1 MKVVFSLLFV
11 VLLWACNRRTKI
23 PGDILQPSKM
33 QLVLW
38 DISKADALVG
48 EIVKKDSTKKLQEES
63 ARLQNEVF
71 SIHKISRENFYKSYN
86 FYAQHTE
93 LMQALL
99 DSVVTHALR
108 ETYSIN
114 NKNKSSVF
122 PLKDTSIKFVQ

>member
-11 VLLWACNRRTKI
+11 LLLCACNRKTKI
-23 PGDILQPSKM
+23 PGDVLQPSKM

-38 DISKADALVG
+38 DISKADALVD

-63 ARLQNEVF
+63 ALLQSEVF
-71 SIHKISRENFYKSYN
+71 NIHKISREKFYKSYN

-99 DSVVTHALR
+99 DSIVTYASR
-108 ETYSIN
+108 ATYNIHE
-114 NKNKSSVF
+114 KNKSSVF
-122 PLKDTSIKFVQ
+122 PVKDTLIKFVQ